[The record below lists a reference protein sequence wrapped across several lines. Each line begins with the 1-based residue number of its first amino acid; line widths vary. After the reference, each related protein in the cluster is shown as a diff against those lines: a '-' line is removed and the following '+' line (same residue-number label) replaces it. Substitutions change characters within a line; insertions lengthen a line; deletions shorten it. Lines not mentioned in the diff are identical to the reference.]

1 MARGTMSISKGRD
14 NASQANTVR
23 VVLVVV
29 RLPAVASDVLITFNR
44 PVQIVD
50 GSQSA
55 GCRLA
60 TEDDERAL
68 IHSVLSTFEIVSW
81 DIFPS

>member
-1 MARGTMSISKGRD
+1 MAVSKGRD
-14 NASQANTVR
+14 DVSQANTVR

-29 RLPAVASDVLITFNR
+29 RLPAVSSDVLITFYR
-44 PVQIVD
+44 PVEIAD

-60 TEDDERAL
+60 TEDEERAL
-68 IHSVLSTFEIVSW
+68 MHSMLSTFEIVSW